1 MIAFMSQYWWRTIYK
16 ATEIAYLL
24 TPLVWNTAQKN
35 LFVLLPVIFNCLM
48 NNSRSVKW
56 IFYNFLCVTDINIF
70 NHGLCVFILVWN
82 LPSQTG
88 YCFLLLLWLKFFFFF
103 FFFENDIS
111 TWETPFNFHGDWGS
125 HFTGL
130 LRQVCVVLLVLQ
142 HFHCTNNPQSSGLAE
157 CTNGIKTLM
166 ETFVEVLQIPW
177 SKALPFSLL
186 NLRSTIFG
194 ELIKFHPLR

>member
-1 MIAFMSQYWWRTIYK
+1 M
-16 ATEIAYLL
+16 
-24 TPLVWNTAQKN
+24 V
-35 LFVLLPVIFNCLM
+35 
-48 NNSRSVKW
+48 
-56 IFYNFLCVTDINIF
+56 
-70 NHGLCVFILVWN
+70 CVFSYWSETYPRRQVTA
-82 LPSQTG
+82 S
-88 YCFLLLLWLKFFFFF
+88 CFFCGSSFF

-157 CTNGIKTLM
+157 RTNGIKTLM

-186 NLRSTIFG
+186 NLRSTIFW